1 MAGDDMLRYES
12 DMRFYQRRAAQERLA
27 AARAVTSA
35 ARERHETLAARFNL
49 RAQEMQS
56 QFA

>member
-1 MAGDDMLRYES
+1 
-12 DMRFYQRRAAQERLA
+12 MRFYQRRAAQERLA